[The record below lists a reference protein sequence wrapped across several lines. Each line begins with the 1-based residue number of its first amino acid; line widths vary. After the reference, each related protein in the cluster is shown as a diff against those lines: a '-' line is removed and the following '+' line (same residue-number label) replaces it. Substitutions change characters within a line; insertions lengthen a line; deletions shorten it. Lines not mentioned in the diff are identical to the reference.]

1 MLPSLLPYA
10 AVPINTVQTSQPA
23 FKLCTCRV
31 GTALIQ
37 LLVDT
42 GAKVSMFNKC
52 TCDGFFSQVPL
63 EGAVKPLLG
72 YSYSPISTL
81 GMACLTVR
89 YEQQCAPNTK
99 FCITQRGV
107 NIMGVDL
114 LLALGFAQDAR
125 SQHVLQVTS
134 FWPLPTTVQQAGL
147 HDRICAPAYG

>member
-1 MLPSLLPYA
+1 MLLSLLPYA

-23 FKLCTCRV
+23 FKLCTCHV
-31 GTALIQ
+31 GAALIQ
-37 LLVDT
+37 LLGDT
-42 GAKVSMFNKC
+42 GAKVAMFNKC
-52 TCDGFFSQVPL
+52 TCDGFFSEVPL

-81 GMACLTVR
+81 GMACLPVR
-89 YEQQCAPNTK
+89 YEQCSPNTR

-114 LLALGFAQDAR
+114 FLALGFAVRDAR

-134 FWPLPTTVQQAGL
+134 FWPDRYPQQAGL
-147 HDRICAPAYG
+147 HDRICTSA